1 MAINLLFKGSQFS
14 ALLESKL
21 IYDLSIDRTVGAIK
35 GIDKADGEY
44 FLTILKSPCADI
56 GSIGFRRAI
65 LRDFKDYPKL
75 IDELSS
81 LFSRFSELKES
92 QRSIE
97 KDVTRLLSDGRDSI
111 AAARSIMCSN
121 ALVLKRALAFVKVFY
136 DILISKDIKS
146 EGLISFRNACGEICE
161 KEEYRKLCSLCAKY
175 ENYSTSGFMDF
186 KFEFGEGRVESY
198 SLIDRRYVKLP
209 SPEPKKKG
217 FAIFRKNEPEEPAP
231 CTELHIARGDGY
243 ESLNVAALSELSR
256 VFRTVAD
263 SIFDKFLHLGRQLAF
278 YRTAC
283 ALISFYEE
291 KGIAFTY
298 PDFTGER
305 KINGLYDLYLLL
317 TKDSGEIVPN
327 SLDGSI
333 GMLIIGGNGS
343 GKTVFMRSFATAQI
357 MAQSGLPIP
366 AKCASLSL
374 YSAFASSFSEGE
386 HEPDGTLAAGRFE
399 EEVRSLAEMVDK
411 LPEDSLVLLNEVF
424 QSTAYAEGAAGLYH
438 LLNYFTDSG
447 ITWMLVT
454 HLTDLPARFAD
465 DDKVSVMKTV
475 ENYKLIKHY
484 VPISE

>member
-1 MAINLLFKGSQFS
+1 MAIDLLFKGSRLS
-14 ALLESKL
+14 ALLEPKL
-21 IYDLSIDRTVGAIK
+21 IYDLLIDRTVGAIK
-35 GIDKADGEY
+35 SIDKADGEY
-44 FLTILKSPCADI
+44 FLTVLKSPCADI
-56 GSIGFRRAI
+56 GSIEFRRAV
-65 LRDFKDYPKL
+65 LQDFKDSPKL
-75 IDELSS
+75 IGELSS

-97 KDVTRLLSDGRDSI
+97 KDVTRLLSDGSDSI
-111 AAARSIMCSN
+111 SAARSIMCSN
-121 ALVLKRALAFVKVFY
+121 ALVLKRALAFVKGFY
-136 DILISKDIKS
+136 DILQGAKISS
-146 EGLISFRNACGEICE
+146 EGLRAFLEACREICE
-161 KEEYRKLCSLCAKY
+161 MPEYTRLCALCTKY
-175 ENYSTSGFMDF
+175 ENYSTEGFMDF
-186 KFEFGEGRVESY
+186 KFSLGEGRVESY

-209 SPEPKKKG
+209 SSEPKKKS
-217 FAIFRKNEPEEPAP
+217 FALFKKSVPEEPVHCANLNP
-231 CTELHIARGDGY
+231 ARGDGY

-278 YRTAC
+278 YRAVC

-291 KGIAFTY
+291 KGVAYTY
-298 PDFTGER
+298 PDFSGER
-305 KINGLYDLYLLL
+305 KIDGLYDLYLLL
-317 TKDSGEIVPN
+317 TKESGEIVPN

-333 GMLIIGGNGS
+333 GTLIIGGNGS

-366 AKCASLSL
+366 AKRASLSL
-374 YSAFASSFSEGE
+374 YDALASSFSEGE

-411 LPEDSLVLLNEVF
+411 LPENSLVLLNEVF
-424 QSTAYAEGAAGLYH
+424 QSTAYAEGAEGLYH

-447 ITWMLVT
+447 VTWMLVT

-465 DDKVSVMKTV
+465 DGDVAVMKTV